1 MNSFNTVQMTII
13 KKTKQV
19 LARIL
24 KEREPLYTV
33 GGNVTWN
40 RHYVKV
46 HKVSSKILKLKPYD
60 PEIPLLDI

>member
-1 MNSFNTVQMTII
+1 MTTM

-19 LARIL
+19 LARII

-40 RHYVKV
+40 RHYVKL
-46 HKVSSKILKLKPYD
+46 HKVSSKILKIKLP
-60 PEIPLLDI
+60 

>member
-1 MNSFNTVQMTII
+1 MTII

-40 RHYVKV
+40 RHYVKL
-46 HKVSSKILKLKPYD
+46 HKVSSKILKIKLP
-60 PEIPLLDI
+60 

>member
-1 MNSFNTVQMTII
+1 MTII

-33 GGNVTWN
+33 GGNVT
-40 RHYVKV
+40 
-46 HKVSSKILKLKPYD
+46 
-60 PEIPLLDI
+60 